1 MTGAA
6 TAAVDAIVPI
16 WESCIV
22 QAIATRSKA
31 DAARADSLPAL
42 AGRFEEHWGELLRF
56 ISKRRA
62 YSGPAGNLSSVQ
74 LGALRA
80 LADRDLRMSD
90 LAASLGL
97 AESTTTRLVDRL
109 EAAGLV
115 QRGTHADRRCVV
127 ATLTG
132 SGQKVIEQVRQERRA
147 FLTEILEPLPR
158 KERAELVRLFG
169 RVAQELRAREV
180 SRS

>member
-1 MTGAA
+1 MM
-6 TAAVDAIVPI
+6 
-16 WESCIV
+16 
-22 QAIATRSKA
+22 QAIATKPKVEGPRG
-31 DAARADSLPAL
+31 DSLPAL
-42 AGRFEEHWGELLRF
+42 AGRFEGHWEELMRF
-56 ISKRRA
+56 ISKRRT

-80 LADRDLRMSD
+80 LADRALRMSD

-115 QRGTHADRRCVV
+115 ARGTHADRRCVM
-127 ATLTG
+127 AALTAQG
-132 SGQKVIEQVRQERRA
+132 RRMVEQVRKERRQ

-158 KERAELVRLFG
+158 KERGELVQLFG
-169 RVAQELRAREV
+169 RVAEELRARGV
-180 SRS
+180 ARS